1 MKNRKFFNPSSG
13 AEKRKG
19 AVEMP
24 FAWLFSLIVGAFILF
39 LAIFAVVKIMQT
51 ENVAIDAA
59 TAKEVGVLLNPLE
72 TGFEAAKTTSLILP
86 KDTRIY
92 NRCTKDETFGR
103 QTIRL
108 SQKNFGKWSDTD
120 VNVGFSNKY
129 LFSNNYTEG
138 KKFFIFSKPF
148 EFPFKIADVIYITSA
163 NDKYCFE
170 NSPADVSDE
179 LSNLGQENIFIKDCP
194 ANSVRVCF
202 SGNCEIRVNLE
213 SKYVEKRDSKMY
225 FTDNTLMYAA
235 IFSDSDTYEC
245 QLKRLMQRGE
255 ELTSLYIEKSN
266 IIAAKGCSSN
276 LGNDLSVLSSQFNVV
291 DSSVNLNSAVVD
303 AVQNIGVENGASNC
317 KLW

>member
-1 MKNRKFFNPSSG
+1 MSK
-13 AEKRKG
+13 KG

-24 FAWLFSLIVGAFILF
+24 FAWLFALIVGAFILF
-39 LAIFAVVKIMQT
+39 LAIFAVVKIMQN
-51 ENVAIDAA
+51 ENVAIDAS
-59 TAKEVGVLLNPLE
+59 TAKEIGVLLNPLE

-86 KDTRIY
+86 RETRIY
-92 NRCTKDETFGR
+92 NRCAKDETFGR

-108 SQKNFGKWSDTD
+108 SQKSFNKWSDTD

-129 LFSNNYTEG
+129 LFSENYTEG

-170 NSPADVSDE
+170 NSPTDISDE
-179 LSNLGQENIFIKDCP
+179 LSNLNQENIFVKDCP
-194 ANSVRVCF
+194 NNSIRVCF
-202 SGNCEIRVNLE
+202 SGNCDIKVNLA
-213 SKYVEKRDSKMY
+213 SKYVDKGNSRMY
-225 FTDNTLMYAA
+225 FNDNTLMYAA

-276 LGNDLSVLSSQFNVV
+276 LGNDLSTLSSRFNEI
-291 DSSVNLNSAVVD
+291 DSSVNLNSAVVST
-303 AVQNIGVENGASNC
+303 VQNIQSENSASNC